1 MKKIIFY
8 KTDSG
13 NSPVEKSLDEL
24 TDNQVKKITWVLR
37 LLRENDNISSKY
49 LKQLKN
55 TDNIWEVR
63 VSAGKNNFRLL
74 GFFHKK
80 EFIILTNLFQ
90 KKTEKTPKKEI
101 KLAEKRKKEFLSR
114 S

>member
-8 KTDSG
+8 KTDAG

-55 TDNIWEVR
+55 TDDIWEVR
-63 VSAGKNNFRLL
+63 VKCW
-74 GFFHKK
+74 KK
-80 EFIILTNLFQ
+80 
-90 KKTEKTPKKEI
+90 
-101 KLAEKRKKEFLSR
+101 
-114 S
+114 